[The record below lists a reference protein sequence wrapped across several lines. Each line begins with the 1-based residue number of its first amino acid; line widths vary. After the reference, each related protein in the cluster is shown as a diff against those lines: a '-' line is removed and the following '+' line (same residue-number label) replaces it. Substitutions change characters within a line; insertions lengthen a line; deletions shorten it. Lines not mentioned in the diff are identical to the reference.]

1 MDLPFQVVQSKKIK
15 NSDDNESMTKN
26 LLQLTQKERER
37 YRERERGV
45 ERCND
50 AAAAASVATSTDAES
65 LLSTTFVAGRTSLI
79 GKFYAHV
86 ILQ

>member
-1 MDLPFQVVQSKKIK
+1 MDLPFQVVQSKKK
-15 NSDDNESMTKN
+15 ESDDNESMTKN

-37 YRERERGV
+37 AREREG
-45 ERCND
+45 EKCND
-50 AAAAASVATSTDAES
+50 AAASVATSTDAES

>member
-1 MDLPFQVVQSKKIK
+1 
-15 NSDDNESMTKN
+15 MTKN
-26 LLQLTQKERER
+26 LLQLTQR
-37 YRERERGV
+37 

-50 AAAAASVATSTDAES
+50 ASTASVATSTDVES

-86 ILQ
+86 ILP